1 MRGDLPARGLRRTI
15 AAVTDRP
22 RLALD
27 PPAGDLTLIDAER
40 VQTAVEVSRSSP
52 RRRVIAPFH
61 KDHDDPLHRM
71 LNAVQPDS
79 YIRPHRHLDP
89 PKAEGWVLLRGALV
103 FFTFEDDGR
112 IRDCLR
118 VRACRGAA
126 LGAGGDPFGVDLA
139 PGVYHAFVA
148 LEPDTVIY
156 EVKPGPYAAA
166 NDKSFAPW
174 SPPEGDPRAPA
185 YMQQLLDAYRQ
196 RSGR

>member
-1 MRGDLPARGLRRTI
+1 MA
-15 AAVTDRP
+15 DRP

-27 PPAGDLTLIDAER
+27 PPSGSLTLLDAQRMQDAID
-40 VQTAVEVSRSSP
+40 VSRSSP

-89 PKAEGWVLLRGALV
+89 PKAEGWVLLRGSLA

-112 IRDCLR
+112 IRDCMRLH
-118 VRACRGAA
+118 A
-126 LGAGGDPFGVDLA
+126 LGTTGGDAFGVDLV
-139 PGVYHAFVA
+139 PGVYHAFIA

-156 EVKPGPYAAA
+156 EVKPGPYAAS

-174 SPPEGDPRAPA
+174 SPPEGDPRAAA
-185 YMQQLLDAYRQ
+185 YMQELLAEYER
-196 RSGR
+196 RVKS

>member
-1 MRGDLPARGLRRTI
+1 VTI
-15 AAVTDRP
+15 ARQTALRHDHRVAQPP

-27 PPAGDLTLIDAER
+27 PPTGTLALLDAQR
-40 VQTAVEVSRSSP
+40 VQTAIDASRSSP
-52 RRRVIAPFH
+52 RRRVIAPLH
-61 KDHDDPLHRM
+61 KSHDDPLHRM

-89 PKAEGWVLLRGALV
+89 PKAEGWVLLRGALA

-112 IRDCLR
+112 VRECLR
-118 VRACRGAA
+118 VA
-126 LGAGGDPFGVDLA
+126 AGGDPFGVDLA

-156 EVKPGPYAAA
+156 EVKPGPYAVS

-174 SPPEGDPRAPA
+174 SPPEGDPKADE
-185 YMQQLLDAYRQ
+185 YMQGLLAEYHR
-196 RSGR
+196 RGGV